1 MKNKKVKYLAML
13 LAFSMAV
20 SPMSYTKAYA
30 ENAETAQAA
39 GAVNAGENLT
49 DGAGIQE
56 QILPVEQIPLVEP
69 IHPMEQIPLVE
80 PIHPMG
86 RSPLMQIIPETNQKK
101 MVLRM
106 QVQKIQVHR
115 IRIHR
120 HRIPA
125 VPVKIREKIR
135 ILLMRREKE
144 KILKK

>member
-39 GAVNAGENLT
+39 GAVNAGENL
-49 DGAGIQE
+49 AE

-69 IHPMEQIPLVE
+69 IHPMDL
-80 PIHPMG
+80 
-86 RSPLMQIIPETNQKK
+86 SPLMQIIPETDQKK

>member
-49 DGAGIQE
+49 EQAFRKE

-69 IHPMEQIPLVE
+69 IHPMD
-80 PIHPMG
+80 
-86 RSPLMQIIPETNQKK
+86 RSPLMQIIPETDQKK

>member
-1 MKNKKVKYLAML
+1 MQEKIWQTEQVFRK
-13 LAFSMAV
+13 
-20 SPMSYTKAYA
+20 
-30 ENAETAQAA
+30 
-39 GAVNAGENLT
+39 
-49 DGAGIQE
+49 E

-69 IHPMEQIPLVE
+69 IHPMD
-80 PIHPMG
+80 

-106 QVQKIQVHR
+106 QVQKIQVQKIQVHR

-135 ILLMRREKE
+135 ILLMRREQE

>member
-1 MKNKKVKYLAML
+1 
-13 LAFSMAV
+13 
-20 SPMSYTKAYA
+20 
-30 ENAETAQAA
+30 
-39 GAVNAGENLT
+39 
-49 DGAGIQE
+49 
-56 QILPVEQIPLVEP
+56 
-69 IHPMEQIPLVE
+69 
-80 PIHPMG
+80 
-86 RSPLMQIIPETNQKK
+86 MQIIPETDQKK

>member
-1 MKNKKVKYLAML
+1 MQEKIWQTEQ
-13 LAFSMAV
+13 AFR
-20 SPMSYTKAYA
+20 
-30 ENAETAQAA
+30 
-39 GAVNAGENLT
+39 
-49 DGAGIQE
+49 
-56 QILPVEQIPLVEP
+56 VEP
-69 IHPMEQIPLVE
+69 IHPMD
-80 PIHPMG
+80 

-125 VPVKIREKIR
+125 VPVKIREKNR
-135 ILLMRREKE
+135 ILLMRREQE

>member
-39 GAVNAGENLT
+39 GAVNAGENLA

-56 QILPVEQIPLVEP
+56 GTDTSVEQIPLVEP
-69 IHPMEQIPLVE
+69 IHPMD
-80 PIHPMG
+80 
-86 RSPLMQIIPETNQKK
+86 RSPLMQIIPETDQKK

>member
-1 MKNKKVKYLAML
+1 MQEKIWQTEQ
-13 LAFSMAV
+13 AFR
-20 SPMSYTKAYA
+20 K
-30 ENAETAQAA
+30 
-39 GAVNAGENLT
+39 
-49 DGAGIQE
+49 E
-56 QILPVEQIPLVEP
+56 QILPVEQIPLDEP
-69 IHPMEQIPLVE
+69 MTSDGSQSAV
-80 PIHPMG
+80 
-86 RSPLMQIIPETNQKK
+86 QIIPETDQKK